1 MDGITVKDLKK
12 FCEDAIKNG
21 HGNKTVLISCD
32 DEGNGYHT
40 LFFEFITDKETINQC
55 AYLFH
60 DMNNPNDVV
69 LLG

>member
-1 MDGITVKDLKK
+1 MKGMTVEELKM
-12 FCEDAIKNG
+12 FCEIAIKNG
-21 HGNKTVLISCD
+21 YGNKTVLISQD

-40 LFFEFITDKETINQC
+40 LFYEFTTDIATINDC

-60 DMNNPNDVV
+60 DRNNPNDVI

>member
-1 MDGITVKDLKK
+1 MDGITINMLKV
-12 FCEDAIKNG
+12 FCEKAIADG
-21 HGNKTVLISCD
+21 YGNKIVLISED

-40 LFFEFITDKETINQC
+40 LFYQFTTDENEIEQC

-60 DMNNPNDVV
+60 DRNNPKDVV

>member
-1 MDGITVKDLKK
+1 MEGMTVNMLKFFCDKAIADGFGDKI
-12 FCEDAIKNG
+12 I
-21 HGNKTVLISCD
+21 LISQD

-40 LFFEFITDKETINQC
+40 LYFQFTTDENVIKQC

-60 DMNNPNDVV
+60 DRNNPKDVV